1 MGVTNSPKEARHRVI
16 SSFCHWRIW
25 VLVYIDGK
33 EHKLFAHGD
42 KQEVM
47 DEVFYVWVVK
57 NTSEVLEVAFV
68 AMSDQ

>member
-1 MGVTNSPKEARHRVI
+1 M
-16 SSFCHWRIW
+16 
-25 VLVYIDGK
+25 
-33 EHKLFAHGD
+33 FAHGD

-47 DEVFYVWVVK
+47 DELFYVWVVK

>member
-1 MGVTNSPKEARHRVI
+1 M
-16 SSFCHWRIW
+16 
-25 VLVYIDGK
+25 
-33 EHKLFAHGD
+33 FAHGH

-47 DEVFYVWVVK
+47 DEAFYVWVVK